1 MTAQDTLK
9 SIRSEERLP
18 TLEEAAAAAEIL
30 MLCNGMDLS
39 EWTGDIFPSDEAEE
53 GLKAIVRTAKG
64 QKRN

>member
-1 MTAQDTLK
+1 MAVQDTLNT
-9 SIRSEERLP
+9 IRSEVRLP

-39 EWTGDIFPSDEAEE
+39 EWSDDIFPSDEAEE
-53 GLKAIVRTAKG
+53 GLKAIVRTSKG